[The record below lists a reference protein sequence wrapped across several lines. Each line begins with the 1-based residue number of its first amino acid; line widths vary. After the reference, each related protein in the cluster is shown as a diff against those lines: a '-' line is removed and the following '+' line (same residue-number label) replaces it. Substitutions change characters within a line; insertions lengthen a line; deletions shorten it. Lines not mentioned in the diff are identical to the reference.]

1 MTIIFSIWKTAG
13 ILHHCFELQFDWQLA
28 TICFNCSVECV
39 CISGG
44 YGDNGF
50 QDWKAKEQAVGFL
63 VNILVLSLLI
73 FAYLGGTLCHLLRV
87 FFLWS

>member
-13 ILHHCFELQFDWQLA
+13 ILHYCFELQLVWQLA
-28 TICFNCSVECV
+28 TICSNCTMECV

-50 QDWKAKEQAVGFL
+50 QDWKTMEQVVGFL
-63 VNILVLSLLI
+63 VNILVLSLWI
-73 FAYLGGTLCHLLRV
+73 FAFLGGTL
-87 FFLWS
+87 